1 VAPVESRRG
10 QSAGC
15 GNKFGQLA
23 AEQRA
28 CGFTSDAT
36 NHFENP
42 ELRGRAMMNEHQR
55 LQRNLRPHAEARLA
69 MAIWGRENTYEQN
82 GRSMDFW
89 DTLTDLQKRFCVDI
103 LDSILQASEKN
114 GRAKMSQPTY

>member
-1 VAPVESRRG
+1 
-10 QSAGC
+10 
-15 GNKFGQLA
+15 
-23 AEQRA
+23 
-28 CGFTSDAT
+28 
-36 NHFENP
+36 
-42 ELRGRAMMNEHQR
+42 MMNEHQR

-69 MAIWGRENTYEQN
+69 MAIWGRKNAYEQN

-103 LDSILQASEKN
+103 LDSILQASEEN